1 MTDLNVYMTNRISH
15 YAPGRTDGGAGTLQ
29 AIRRRDYNALD
40 PHATLVIV
48 DQAITYLRTRRE
60 TLETEAACLKQLRP
74 VLATPHWRKDRHGQP
89 RYLYLIHPTQDD
101 GSRKRDY
108 VGADPEARATAL
120 ARVKAWDELQAVKSE
135 KREIA
140 QRFAV

>member
-1 MTDLNVYMTNRISH
+1 MTKALIPQQSGNLATADLL
-15 YAPGRTDGGAGTLQ
+15 ADLGRFLRLHTADGDASPA
-29 AIRRRDYNALD
+29 AIRSYYGNVAQF
-40 PHATLVIV
+40 V
-48 DQAITYLRTRRE
+48 
-60 TLETEAACLKQLRP
+60 EAARLEGLQP
-74 VLATPHWRKDRHGQP
+74 VLASPYWRKDRHGQP
-89 RYLYLIHPTQDD
+89 HYLYLIHPTQDD

-135 KREIA
+135 KREID